1 MSYRFPVSYRFKG
14 PDFWNVPVATFGGRW
29 PAGARATAAIGA
41 LSGLMGVVLVRGAR
55 VPPPPG
61 GGGAGRRAPTML
73 NGGCDTSIT
82 ISGMRLSDLKTES
95 QGAKCAT
102 SSAGTAT
109 RSSKTTRHW
118 RWRIRLIDSC
128 AD

>member
-1 MSYRFPVSYRFKG
+1 
-14 PDFWNVPVATFGGRW
+14 
-29 PAGARATAAIGA
+29 
-41 LSGLMGVVLVRGAR
+41 
-55 VPPPPG
+55 
-61 GGGAGRRAPTML
+61 ML